1 VDYPNTLNRLYAH
14 SKRGVTLGLDRV
26 RLAAFL
32 LGNPERDLLSVQ
44 IGGTNG
50 KGTASATLAHALTY
64 SGLKTGLFTSP
75 HLHRFSERIRI
86 DGKEA
91 PPNILG
97 PHLERVLNLNDEHKE
112 LSLSFFEIATLAA
125 LLTFKEARVDVAVL
139 EVGLGGRLDATTV
152 AEPRLTAVTSVAF
165 DHTAL
170 LGNTEEQIAAEK
182 AGIARPGA
190 SMVLGA
196 LSQKAL
202 AVAKTVARDKGVAV
216 SVIHRD
222 FFVPVGLVPPWP
234 GRHQLENVA
243 IAAELYRLLGEMDDR
258 ILPAAFAE
266 ALPTVFWPGRFE
278 IVQARHRWI
287 LDCAHNLQ
295 AAQALARTVRESGE
309 KIGVLLFGALRDKP
323 AKEMLEIYR
332 PLVKSVV
339 LMPPPIDRA
348 ENPASLALPGD
359 IVTADATEAGAAADR
374 EADAHGTVLVTGS
387 IFTVAKVR
395 ELLLDEPAD
404 PPVGL

>member
-1 VDYPNTLNRLYAH
+1 M
-14 SKRGVTLGLDRV
+14 
-26 RLAAFL
+26 
-32 LGNPERDLLSVQ
+32 LGNPERDLFSVQ

-50 KGTASATLAHALTY
+50 KGTVSATLAHALSY

-86 DGKEA
+86 DDKEVSHEM
-91 PPNILG
+91 LR
-97 PHLERVLNLNDEHKE
+97 PHLERVLDLNDEHGE
-112 LSLSFFEIATLAA
+112 LALSFFEIATLAA
-125 LLTFKEARVDVAVL
+125 LLTFKAERVDIAVL

-152 AEPRLTAVTSVAF
+152 AEPKLTAVTSVAL

-182 AGIARPGA
+182 AGIARPGVP
-190 SMVLGA
+190 MVIGA
-196 LSQKAL
+196 LSPRAL
-202 AVAKTVARDKGVAV
+202 AVLEKIACDNGATVSA
-216 SVIHRD
+216 IHRD
-222 FFVPVGLVPPWP
+222 FLVPSGLQPPWP
-234 GRHQLENVA
+234 GGHQLENVA
-243 IAAELYRLLGEMDDR
+243 IAAELYRLLSEMDDR

-278 IVQARHRWI
+278 KVQGRRRWI

-295 AAQALARTVRESGE
+295 AAHALAKTVRESGE
-309 KIGVLLFGALRDKP
+309 PIGVLLFGALRDKP

-332 PLVKSVV
+332 PLVKQVV

-348 ENPASLALPGD
+348 EDPASLALPGD
-359 IVTADATEAGAAADR
+359 IVTADAEAAWAAADR
-374 EADAHGTVLVTGS
+374 AAEVHGTVLVTGS

-395 ELLLDEPAD
+395 ELLLLEPAD